1 MYGLFLFKM
10 LLYRYIKCLEERNME
25 IRKFNTWRQMRNRHR
40 IDMTEEANREMEQIK
55 QYEASHDG
63 SAEGCRVKTSMPKI
77 FDRHAAERAEFLK
90 EESHL
95 EDAFYSEMENIEYAV
110 DGEMGDVFM
119 AVGMD
124 IQEVTLRPEVKRA
137 FNRAEKRYMRNVV
150 M

>member
-1 MYGLFLFKM
+1 MYGLFHFKM

-25 IRKFNTWRQMRNRHR
+25 IRKFETWRKMQRQHLLDVN
-40 IDMTEEANREMEQIK
+40 EEANKEMEQIK
-55 QYEASHDG
+55 QYEGEHDG
-63 SAEGCRVKTSMPKI
+63 SSEGCRVKTSMPKI
-77 FDRHAAERAEFLK
+77 IDRHVAERAEFLK

-95 EDAFYSEMENIEYAV
+95 EDAFYSEMETIEYSV

-124 IQEVTLRPEVKRA
+124 IQEVTLRPEVERA
-137 FNRAEKRYMRNVV
+137 FKRAEKRYMRNVV

>member
-1 MYGLFLFKM
+1 
-10 LLYRYIKCLEERNME
+10 ME
-25 IRKFNTWRQMRNRHR
+25 IRKFNTWKQMRNRHR
-40 IDMTEEANREMEQIK
+40 IDMVEEANKEMEQIK
-55 QYEASHDG
+55 QYEDSHGG

-77 FDRHAAERAEFLK
+77 IDRHVAERAEFLK
-90 EESHL
+90 DENHL

-137 FNRAEKRYMRNVV
+137 FNRAEKKYMRNVV

>member
-1 MYGLFLFKM
+1 
-10 LLYRYIKCLEERNME
+10 ME
-25 IRKFNTWRQMRNRHR
+25 IRKFETWRQMQKQHLLDVN
-40 IDMTEEANREMEQIK
+40 EEASKEMEQIK
-55 QYEASHDG
+55 QYESEHGG

-77 FDRHAAERAEFLK
+77 IDRHVAERAEFLK
-90 EESHL
+90 DEKHL
-95 EDAFYSEMENIEYAV
+95 EDAFYSEMENIEYAD

-137 FNRAEKRYMRNVV
+137 FNRAEKKYMRSVV